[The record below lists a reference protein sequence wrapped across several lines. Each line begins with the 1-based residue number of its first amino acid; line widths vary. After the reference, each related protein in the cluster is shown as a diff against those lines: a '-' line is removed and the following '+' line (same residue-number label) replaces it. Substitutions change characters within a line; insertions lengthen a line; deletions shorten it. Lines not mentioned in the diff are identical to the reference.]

1 MAMRRV
7 AVLNLVATLGAAL
20 LLPSNARGQAAFPD
34 VAAITAFQRAAD
46 AYAFMHRQAE
56 RRIGQTHRRAGEEST
71 VSAAELRRTIVEERS
86 RANIGPLF
94 TPSAADAYRRIASNA
109 VHAGCNPGELKTGVW
124 ETSYD
129 VNSLADGARPLTACM
144 AAALPHLPEEL
155 EYRSAGTVL
164 LLVDVHASLV
174 VDVLPA
180 LLAGSDLR
188 R

>member
-1 MAMRRV
+1 MTHV
-7 AVLNLVATLGAAL
+7 AVLNLVAALAAAL
-20 LLPSNARGQAAFPD
+20 LLPAGALAQAAFPD

-56 RRIGQTHRRAGEEST
+56 RRIGQAHRRAGEESAA
-71 VSAAELRRTIVEERS
+71 SAAELRRAIIDERS
-86 RANIGPLF
+86 RANLGPLF
-94 TPSAADAYRRIASNA
+94 TPRVAEAYRRIATNA
-109 VHAGCNPGELKTGVW
+109 VHGGCDPGELKTGVW
-124 ETSYD
+124 ETTYD
-129 VNSLADGARPLTACM
+129 VNTPAGGTRPLTACM

-164 LLVDVHASLV
+164 LLVDVHANLV
-174 VDVLPA
+174 VDLLPA